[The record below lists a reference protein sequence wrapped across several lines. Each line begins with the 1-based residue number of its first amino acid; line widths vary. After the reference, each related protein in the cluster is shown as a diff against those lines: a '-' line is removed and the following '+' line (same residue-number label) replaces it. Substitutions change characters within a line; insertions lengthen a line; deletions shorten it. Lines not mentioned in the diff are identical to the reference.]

1 MPVNGHT
8 SSSHTLFAPRQDG
21 QPVLSRAPVTA
32 DATPSAVR
40 PSGLPAARAPFHT
53 APSVADE
60 SSVDGERPALRGWQD
75 KGARG
80 LAPSASPQP
89 APVTESARS
98 SPANTSG
105 VRWENPPATRER
117 KERASIWRRPGVKS
131 ALQRL
136 AQQDGL
142 SFSAACADALEVFAR
157 AKIHEQE
164 EALFEPRFRTIA
176 REENRSLGNRL
187 IFFEMRNAIAAEQTR
202 ILTADLYKRQLQKE
216 GVSQEKIQ
224 EKLDKAYR
232 LARSNV
238 LKKTLQLKTLLD
250 AWWGET
256 EEGSTEDRAA
266 GRGKGED

>member
-117 KERASIWRRPGVKS
+117 KERASIWMRPGVKS

-142 SFSAACADALEVFAR
+142 SFSAACADALESLPGR
-157 AKIHEQE
+157 KSTS
-164 EALFEPRFRTIA
+164 RRK
-176 REENRSLGNRL
+176 RSLSLAFAPLPVRKTAAW
-187 IFFEMRNAIAAEQTR
+187 AIASSFLKCETR
-202 ILTADLYKRQLQKE
+202 SPPSKPAF
-216 GVSQEKIQ
+216 
-224 EKLDKAYR
+224 
-232 LARSNV
+232 
-238 LKKTLQLKTLLD
+238 
-250 AWWGET
+250 
-256 EEGSTEDRAA
+256 
-266 GRGKGED
+266 